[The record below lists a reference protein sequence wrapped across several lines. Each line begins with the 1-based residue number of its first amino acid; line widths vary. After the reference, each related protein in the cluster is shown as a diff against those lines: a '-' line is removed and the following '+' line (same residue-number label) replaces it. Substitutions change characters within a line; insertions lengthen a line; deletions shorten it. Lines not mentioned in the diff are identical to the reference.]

1 MIEAIILKLCFGL
14 EEMERLKQLPV
25 YSNYVILAE
34 VEEEEETESFF
45 LFVSKN
51 GKEDYFNLSSDF
63 F

>member
-34 VEEEEETESFF
+34 VEEEEEEEEEEETESCFF
-45 LFVSKN
+45 VRV
-51 GKEDYFNLSSDF
+51 EEW
-63 F
+63 